1 MDTQRLILFLVFSFS
16 LLFLWEAWQKHVNP
30 PPPKVAQ
37 SAPTAT
43 GAPGAVQKPADVPA
57 ASLPASGA
65 AIPSP
70 PAPSGAAGAAAVPG
84 SAAPAAAEA
93 QLLTVKTD
101 LFTAR
106 IDPVGGVVTEVALN
120 KHRDATDAAKP
131 YLVLQRSGT
140 RTSIAQAGLLGEGLP
155 NHRTTWQVLPGPRE
169 LPAGA
174 DSFEVKLAAT
184 GSQGEKVVQT
194 LTFHRGSYQIDV
206 AFEITNAG
214 AAPLAPFAYYQLTR
228 DTTTALPQSSWTPVS
243 YTGPVVYNETDK
255 FKKVEFG
262 EIDKLAADANRK
274 PPFTAKTD
282 NGWVA
287 MIEHYF
293 VNAWL
298 PGQDKREREFYTR
311 KLDNGLYAAGVILPM
326 APIAP
331 GATGTIKVPLYAG
344 PQEQDVIGKL
354 APGFDLVVD
363 YGIFTVLAAPLFW
376 LLKWLHG
383 LIGNWGWA
391 IIVMTILIKGAFYP
405 LNAAA
410 ARSMAKMKIVGPKL
424 KALQEQYA
432 NDKQQLQMKMME
444 LYKKEKINPL
454 GGCLPILVQIP
465 VFIALYWVLLSA
477 VELRYAPWLG
487 WIKDLSAPDPW
498 FILPVLYAITAYL
511 QVKLSPTPITDPVQA
526 KVMQIMPIAFS
537 VLFIFFP
544 SGLVLYWLVNNTLQI
559 GQQWHVNRM
568 LEKEAEVAAAK
579 RR

>member
-16 LLFLWEAWQKHVNP
+16 LLFLWEAWQKHANP
-30 PPPKVAQ
+30 PPARAPQ
-37 SAPTAT
+37 GTSSAP
-43 GAPGAVQKPADVPA
+43 AVAEKPADVPA
-57 ASLPASGA
+57 ASLPAAGTA
-65 AIPSP
+65 P
-70 PAPSGAAGAAAVPG
+70 PAAPTSAAAGTVSAVPG
-84 SAAPAAAEA
+84 SAVRSAGGA
-93 QLLTVKTD
+93 QLVEIKTD
-101 LFTAR
+101 LYTAK
-106 IDPVGGVVTEVALN
+106 IDPAGGVIAEIALAR
-120 KHRDATDAAKP
+120 HRDATDAAKP
-131 YLVLQRSGT
+131 YLVVQRNEA

-155 NHRTTWQVLPGPRE
+155 NHRMSYEVLPGPRE
-169 LPAGA
+169 LPPGA
-174 DSFEVKLAAT
+174 ESFDVMLAAT
-184 GSQGEKVVQT
+184 GSQGEKVVQR
-194 LTFHRGSYQIDV
+194 LTFHRGSYLIDV
-206 AFEITNAG
+206 AFEVTNGG
-214 AAPLAPFAYYQLTR
+214 ADPIAPFAYYQLTR
-228 DTTTALPQSSWTPVS
+228 DTKTAVPQSSWTPVS

-255 FKKVEFG
+255 FKKVDFG
-262 EIDKLAADANRK
+262 EIDKLAADAQRK
-274 PPFTAKTD
+274 PPYTPKAD

-298 PGQDKREREFYTR
+298 PGQDHREREFYTR
-311 KLDNGLYAAGVILPM
+311 KLDGGLYATGVILPF

-331 GATGTIKVPLYAG
+331 GATGTVKVPLYAG

-391 IIVMTILIKGAFYP
+391 IIAMTILIKLAFYP

-410 ARSMAKMKIVGPKL
+410 ARSMAKMKLVGPKL

-432 NDKQQLQMKMME
+432 NDKQQLQIKMME
-444 LYKKEKINPL
+444 MYKKEKINPL

-498 FILPVLYAITAYL
+498 FILPVIYAITAYL

-526 KVMQIMPIAFS
+526 KVMQIMPVAFS
-537 VLFIFFP
+537 VLFLFFP
-544 SGLVLYWLVNNTLQI
+544 AGLVLYWLVNNTLQI

-568 LEKEAEVAAAK
+568 LEKEAEAAAAK